1 MIKLFIQ
8 YLFFQNILL
17 NNLLDTG
24 MKIVSTF
31 AYFLRAAVSVE
42 SFMIK
47 WAIDND
53 THWSNNVTVIFLLGI
68 IF

>member
-1 MIKLFIQ
+1 MNECMIKLFIQ
-8 YLFFQNILL
+8 CLFFQNILL

-31 AYFLRAAVSVE
+31 AYFLRPAASVE

-47 WAIDND
+47 
-53 THWSNNVTVIFLLGI
+53 
-68 IF
+68 